1 MPPAAMT
8 FILNQPGQICKR
20 IGTYRQHQVSAY
32 IAAYEKIAGKCGRKN
47 PLHHHPENTA
57 KHVQCPFTKNK
68 TAGETRHN
76 FPGRCAVITI
86 YSAHVA
92 VLIFLH
98 YSAVK
103 VSLSP
108 SQSMR
113 TLSPSLT
120 LPFMISPASSVS
132 TFLCRNLFTG
142 LAP

>member
-57 KHVQCPFTKNK
+57 KHVQCPSIKNK
-68 TAGETRHN
+68 KAGETRHN
-76 FPGRCAVITI
+76 FPGRRAVI
-86 YSAHVA
+86 SPALMP
-92 VLIFLH
+92 VLISLH